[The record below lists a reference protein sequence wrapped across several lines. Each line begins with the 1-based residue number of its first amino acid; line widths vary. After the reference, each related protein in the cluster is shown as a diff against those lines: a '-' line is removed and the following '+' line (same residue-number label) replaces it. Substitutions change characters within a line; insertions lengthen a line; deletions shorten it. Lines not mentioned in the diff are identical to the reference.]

1 MTSYTPQDLGEDWEF
16 KILRA
21 NTGAFRKPEV
31 LRSVLTEE
39 AKAGWQL
46 VEKFDDN
53 RLRLKRPGTAKT
65 RDAQLSFDPYRT
77 RYGISD
83 LQLAS
88 MIVGAVLTGVT
99 LILMLVWALTR

>member
-1 MTSYTPQDLGEDWEF
+1 MTSYTPQDLDEHWEF

-21 NTGAFRKPEV
+21 NTSPFCKPEV
-31 LRSVLTEE
+31 LHAVLTDE

-53 RLRLKRPGTAKT
+53 RLRLKRSGAAKE
-65 RDAQLSFDPYRT
+65 RDAHLPFDPYRT

-83 LQLAS
+83 LQLGL
-88 MIVGAVLTGVT
+88 MIVGAALTLT
-99 LILMLVWALTR
+99 AMILLLVFALTR